1 MQSDLIYLH
10 FIILVFLNFIFYLNR
25 EKIFNYIN
33 IVDKPDGKIK
43 LHKKNIFPVGGLIFF
58 FNILIFLIFEFFFN
72 TNVNEIY
79 GASIFD
85 NIIFFISILLLFLIG
100 LYDDKY
106 NLSYITKLILTSLI
120 ISIFLTINESF
131 IISKLSFT
139 FTDEMIDL
147 SHVSKVFTILCI
159 LLFVNALN
167 LFDGM
172 DLQSGTYILIILFFF
187 IFLLRIEI
195 IFILILSCILFLF
208 LNHKK
213 EIFLG
218 DSGTI
223 LLGFIISCFSIYSYN
238 NSLILSDQIFILMM
252 VPGIDMMRLFSM
264 RILNGKNPFKGDRNH
279 MHHILSKK
287 YGYLKSLII
296 INSIIIILILSS
308 FFFKVSTLIII
319 PMYLLL
325 YFLIIYEKKN
335 NK

>member
-1 MQSDLIYLH
+1 M
-10 FIILVFLNFIFYLNR
+10 
-25 EKIFNYIN
+25 
-33 IVDKPDGKIK
+33 
-43 LHKKNIFPVGGLIFF
+43 
-58 FNILIFLIFEFFFN
+58 IFLIFEFFFN

-238 NSLILSDQIFILMM
+238 NSLILSDQIFIIMM